1 MEYVILYVLLS
12 GAVVQTPATP
22 LECAEHAIRLTEG
35 LHPSD
40 DDGVPIVYAWCGQR
54 RLLETAIA
62 LRQKQMAG
70 TQ

>member
-1 MEYVILYVLLS
+1 MDYVILYILLS

-22 LECAEHAIRLTEG
+22 LECAEHAINLTRG

-54 RLLETAIA
+54 RVLEAAVA
-62 LRQKQMAG
+62 LKQKQLSAS
-70 TQ
+70 Q